1 MATVAPTRRSNM
13 ADIAV
18 EQKIVKTPMKYKR
31 NDDKEALELEKNLKE
46 RDLALGKIQEEAE
59 DIAETEALAPE
70 EKTFKKRYGDLRR
83 HNQEKEKSYQDEI
96 FKLKQ
101 QLTDTATKEIK
112 LPKSDEEIAKWSEEY
127 PDVAKIVESI
137 ATKKAKELDS
147 SLEERMKLIADREAN
162 ATRATAEAELMRIHP
177 DFDTIRNDQEFHDW
191 VEAQPRWVQQAL
203 YENESDSRSA
213 ARAIDLYKVD
223 MGITETP
230 TKKKPDA
237 SKEAA
242 KAVTRGSSNA
252 PSATKSGQANQIRES
267 DVAKMKGHQFA
278 ANEEAI
284 TEAIR
289 SGNFI
294 YDMSRPNS

>member
-18 EQKIVKTPMKYKR
+18 EQKIVKTPIKYKR
-31 NDDKEALELEKNLKE
+31 NDDREALELEKNLKE
-46 RDLALGKIQEEAE
+46 RDAALGKVQEEAE
-59 DIAETEALAPE
+59 DVAETESLAPE

-83 HNQEKEKSYQDEI
+83 HTQEKEKTYQDEI

-147 SLEERMKLIADREAN
+147 TLEERMKLIADREAQ

-191 VEAQPRWVQQAL
+191 VEVQPRWVQQAL
-203 YENESDSRSA
+203 YENESDSKSA
-213 ARAIDLYKVD
+213 ARAIDLYKID
-223 MGITETP
+223 MGITSTH
-230 TKKKPDA
+230 KKKTDP
-237 SKEAA
+237 SKDAA
-242 KAVTRGSSNA
+242 KAVTRGSSNT
-252 PSATKSGQANQIRES
+252 PSATKSGQANQIKES
-267 DVAKMKGHQFA
+267 DVAKMKPHEFA
-278 ANEEAI
+278 KNEERI
-284 TEAIR
+284 QEAIQ
-289 SGNFI
+289 SGNFV
-294 YDMSRPNS
+294 YDMSRRA

>member
-13 ADIAV
+13 ADMAV
-18 EQKIVKTPMKYKR
+18 EQKITKTPIKYKR
-31 NDDKEALELEKNLKE
+31 NNDREALELEKNIKE
-46 RDLALGKIQEEAE
+46 RDEALGKVKAEQEDA
-59 DIAETEALAPE
+59 AETEALAPE

-83 HNQEKEKSYQDEI
+83 HAQEKEKTYQDEI

-112 LPKSDEEIAKWSEEY
+112 LPKSDEEINEWSREY

-147 SLEERMKLIADREAN
+147 TLEERMKLIAEREAQS
-162 ATRATAEAELMRIHP
+162 TRAMAEAELMTMHP

-191 VEAQPRWVQQAL
+191 VEVQPRWVQQAL
-203 YENESDSRSA
+203 YENESDSKSA

-223 MGITETP
+223 MGITSTP
-230 TKKKPDA
+230 KKKADP
-237 SKEAA
+237 SKDAA
-242 KAVTRGSSNA
+242 KAVTRGSTNT
-252 PSATKSGQANQIRES
+252 PSATKSGQSNQIKES
-267 DVAKMKGHQFA
+267 EVAKMKPHEFEK
-278 ANEEAI
+278 NEEKI
-284 TEAIR
+284 REAVQ

-294 YDMSRPNS
+294 YDVSGRA

>member
-1 MATVAPTRRSNM
+1 M

-18 EQKIVKTPMKYKR
+18 EQKIVKTPMKYTR
-31 NDDKEALELEKNLKE
+31 NNDREALELEKNLNE
-46 RDLALGKIQEEAE
+46 RDLALGKVKEEEE
-59 DIAETEALAPE
+59 DVAETEALAPE

-112 LPKSDEEIAKWSEEY
+112 LPKSDEEINEWAKEY

-191 VEAQPRWVQQAL
+191 VEEQPRWVQQAL
-203 YENESDSRSA
+203 YENENDSRSA
-213 ARAIDLYKVD
+213 ARAIDLYKID
-223 MGITETP
+223 MGITEIP

-242 KAVTRGSSNA
+242 KAVTRGNSNA
-252 PSATKSGQANQIRES
+252 PSSTKGGQANQIRES

-278 ANEEAI
+278 ANEATI
-284 TEAIR
+284 TEAIK

-294 YDMSRPNS
+294 YDLTRPNS